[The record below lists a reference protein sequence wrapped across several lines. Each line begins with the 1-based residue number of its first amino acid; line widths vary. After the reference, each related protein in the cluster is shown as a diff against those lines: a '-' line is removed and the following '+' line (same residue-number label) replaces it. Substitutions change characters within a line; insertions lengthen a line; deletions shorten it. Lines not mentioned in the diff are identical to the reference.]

1 MTIPYA
7 KLGIPANIEK
17 QLSGGAPLKLRL
29 TLAKG
34 LMPLTPEAQLGV
46 LYLLSSDEDREVSS
60 AARQSLSGL
69 PTQQLLTAIG
79 FRTHPKI
86 LEFIAQF
93 RTPDAELDQRLGMLR
108 TSNDRTVRL
117 IASRANAALC
127 TQLSQNHERLLVTPD
142 IYIDLYANS
151 NCDDVALQRAEG
163 FLRMQKQLPEVP
175 ARRPFEANE
184 DDLDAATEAAEEL
197 QSRSGMD
204 MGDMDMGD
212 MDMSVLAEVE
222 AALSGQLSP
231 SLMKA
236 QDAKLEIF
244 DLDAVGGEE
253 DLHGFKFD
261 FADDGDMFSWDLTKD
276 LDDITHEE
284 REEARVSMS
293 KSIQGM
299 SVGQKIKLAYLG
311 NKEVRK
317 LLIRDTN
324 KIVATAVVKSGRLS
338 DQEVATYAG
347 NKNLDNEVLRHIASN
362 PEWTRKYPVKVALVN
377 NPKTPVSTAV
387 TMVSTMQKRDL
398 LTLTRNRNI
407 PSVVSAAALRL
418 YRQKYRK

>member
-46 LYLLSSDEDREVSS
+46 LYLLSSDEEREVSS